1 MFKLYNFFSYILIPI
16 VLLNLFLRILKNK
29 EDRIRFKERFGHST
43 IVKPKKAIIW
53 IPGYNDYFY
62 HYHISEKMKDIDFF
76 AINLRNCGYSKEE
89 NCIPHYC
96 NNLEE
101 YFEEIDF
108 LFEEFIKKRN
118 MKK

>member
-1 MFKLYNFFSYILIPI
+1 MQKNTFYIGEKKTKIVINFKVN
-16 VLLNLFLRILKNK
+16 KNN
-29 EDRIRFKERFGHST
+29 
-43 IVKPKKAIIW
+43 KKAIIW

-76 AINLRNCGYSKEE
+76 VLNLRNCGYSKEE

-108 LFEEFIKKRN
+108 LIEELIKKKN
-118 MKK
+118 YF